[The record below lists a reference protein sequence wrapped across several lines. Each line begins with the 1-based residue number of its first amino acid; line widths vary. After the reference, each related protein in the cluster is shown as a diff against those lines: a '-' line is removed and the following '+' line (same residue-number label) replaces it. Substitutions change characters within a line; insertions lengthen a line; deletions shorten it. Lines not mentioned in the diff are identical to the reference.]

1 MKNASPALLPL
12 PRSPVGRGLASL
24 EVLSVEL
31 EEPNPPRRPSADS
44 AGDFTGFFI
53 ALGFAVP
60 AGLAIYAAV
69 IAAIL
74 WQ

>member
-1 MKNASPALLPL
+1 
-12 PRSPVGRGLASL
+12 VGRGLASL
-24 EVLSVEL
+24 EVLGVEP
-31 EEPNPPRRPSADS
+31 EPESNPPRRHDADS
-44 AGDFTGFFI
+44 AGDFAGFFI

-69 IAAIL
+69 IVAIL